1 MQHLLLTF
9 VLLLSTVDSAT
20 SEDLASTVSFPVD
33 ACDCVIS
40 YQDASE
46 LLDFFGDDQ
55 ALGFALAITL
65 GVHQNEIP
73 TFHGKLK
80 QFSVVQKLLR
90 RGVFGVRVREE
101 APGDIEWVAW
111 LSSGPQESRDLI
123 AALRPILQVNRMLV
137 SSGIS
142 ISECSGGLLLASE
155 PPGALKQ
162 AALDSIVEPSSASSE
177 PEEGNVP
184 APLVV
189 SFRHADGV
197 GVSSGETGVSRVS
210 VSRTDGSVD
219 IDYEGWF
226 AKDTFSP
233 PCCNRKLDVEIM
245 ERLGDDSIA
254 VIVEHADTKF
264 LPGFDLVEKLFP
276 HMMQPERSDER
287 WTRRVI
293 VLGRSGEEAVA
304 DVPAIAVAIEADG
317 PGASSLRQDVSV
329 LASLNSLRNRLG
341 VKAGLQHLPRLSDLP
356 ETGPRT
362 VYARALMEPV
372 FGGNPLSRHISI
384 NWCQAKGDSNWQLYA
399 TCPQLSA
406 SVQKVLTGPT
416 RSLQCVR
423 AAHAGRIH
431 AENAAR
437 MVRSLIP
444 LAHEFSSEDHVD
456 SFRVGL
462 ALLFNFLWQSS
473 EIQWGVEIPDTRTL
487 VANVS
492 IWPRKDPRP

>member
-1 MQHLLLTF
+1 VHHLLLI
-9 VLLLSTVDSAT
+9 LLLALTSVDSAT
-20 SEDLASTVSFPVD
+20 SEDLASTVSFPVE

-40 YQDASE
+40 YQEASE
-46 LLDFFGDDQ
+46 LLDFFGDEQ

-73 TFHGKLK
+73 MFHGRLK

-90 RGVFGVRVREE
+90 RGVFGVRVREDDSN
-101 APGDIEWVAW
+101 DIEWVAW
-111 LSSGPQESRDLI
+111 LSSGPQESRELI

-142 ISECSGGLLLASE
+142 ITECNGGLLLASE

-162 AALDSIVEPSSASSE
+162 AALNSISDPFSGSSE
-177 PEEGNVP
+177 PEDVTKA

-189 SFRHADGV
+189 SFRHADGL
-197 GVSSGETGVSRVS
+197 GVSHGETGVSRVS
-210 VSRTDGSVD
+210 VSRTDGSVG
-219 IDYEGWF
+219 INYQGWF
-226 AKDTFSP
+226 EKETFSP

-254 VIVEHADTKF
+254 VIVEHADTRF
-264 LPGFDLVEKLFP
+264 LPGFDLVEKLLP

-287 WTRRVI
+287 WTRRLI
-293 VLGRSGEEAVA
+293 VLGRSGEESDA

-356 ETGPRT
+356 EDGPRT

-406 SVQKVLTGPT
+406 SVQRALATPSS
-416 RSLQCVR
+416 SLQCVR
-423 AAHAGRIH
+423 VAHAGQIH

-444 LAHEFSSEDHVD
+444 IAHEFSSEDRVEP
-456 SFRVGL
+456 FRVGL

-487 VANVS
+487 VANVR